1 MPSHPDLAARLR
13 TGGLAN
19 RDADRRS
26 PSSVT
31 RALLLACGGLAVACG
46 SAPSDGADST
56 SQANTYGTDHR
67 QEVTATTS
75 PWSAIGRFAR
85 PDGWCTATLVG
96 RDLVLTAAHCVIDE
110 STHVLAAGPFTFY
123 PQYRDGQWPASS
135 QTTYVWWGT
144 TDPNGDR
151 GSDFAIARLAE
162 PLGDTFG
169 WVGTQALDMSKH
181 LSNLD
186 YYMAGYSEDFAGGS
200 EASWEDGCVFKK
212 LEANGML
219 LHDCDMSPGAS
230 GGPMFY
236 YADPSQ
242 PATSARIVAINVA
255 EFTAPDGG
263 PQLDVTYSTATAN
276 IAVPAKTFEAT
287 LQSALAGE

>member
-46 SAPSDGADST
+46 SAPSDGAYST

-85 PDGWCTATLVG
+85 PDGWFTATLVG

-110 STHVLAAGPFTFY
+110 STHV
-123 PQYRDGQWPASS
+123 
-135 QTTYVWWGT
+135 
-144 TDPNGDR
+144 
-151 GSDFAIARLAE
+151 
-162 PLGDTFG
+162 
-169 WVGTQALDMSKH
+169 
-181 LSNLD
+181 
-186 YYMAGYSEDFAGGS
+186 
-200 EASWEDGCVFKK
+200 
-212 LEANGML
+212 
-219 LHDCDMSPGAS
+219 
-230 GGPMFY
+230 
-236 YADPSQ
+236 
-242 PATSARIVAINVA
+242 
-255 EFTAPDGG
+255 
-263 PQLDVTYSTATAN
+263 
-276 IAVPAKTFEAT
+276 
-287 LQSALAGE
+287 